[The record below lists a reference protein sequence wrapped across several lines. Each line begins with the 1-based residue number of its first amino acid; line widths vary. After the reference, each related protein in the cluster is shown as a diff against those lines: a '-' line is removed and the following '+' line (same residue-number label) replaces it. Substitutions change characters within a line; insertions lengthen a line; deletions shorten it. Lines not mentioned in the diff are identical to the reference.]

1 MLEEGQYEHVMGNTA
16 QIQTQRTGRA
26 NGFTLV
32 EVVVVIAVL
41 AVLASMAIPGYRELV
56 LNSKQRAATNE
67 LLVAMNAGRNEA
79 IKQSRTVVV
88 CASSGVTGGC
98 AASSGNTSAW
108 KNGVLV
114 FVDEDGDDSL
124 DDDETVSFFSDGYGA
139 GLKDISG
146 PALFRFRPFNV
157 RGDAGTV
164 MVCDS
169 RGANHAR
176 AILVNVSGRA
186 HTAYPGEAGISWSC
200 PS

>member
-1 MLEEGQYEHVMGNTA
+1 MGNMA
-16 QIQTQRTGRA
+16 RFRTQRPTRA
-26 NGFTLV
+26 DGFTLV

-41 AVLASMAIPGYRELV
+41 AVLTSMAFPGYREMV
-56 LNSKQRAATNE
+56 LNNKQRVATNE

-88 CASSGVTGGC
+88 CASSGVASGC
-98 AASSGNTSAW
+98 AASSGNTTAW
-108 KNGVLV
+108 KDGVLV

-124 DDDETVSFFSDGYGA
+124 DDDEIVSFFSEGYGA
-139 GLKDISG
+139 GLDDISG

-157 RGDAGTV
+157 RSDAGKVT
-164 MVCDS
+164 VCDS
-169 RGANHAR
+169 RGVDHAR

-186 HTAYPGEAGISWSC
+186 HTAHPGESGISWSC